1 MPDVLVVPVITA
13 ILVVFS
19 ILLYNAL
26 PLVDECKKKQ
36 EPLEEPVKF
45 EPVVEEPKISA
56 AKTVE
61 KKFVKKAARK
71 KRRK

>member
-19 ILLYNAL
+19 ILLYSAL

-45 EPVVEEPKISA
+45 
-56 AKTVE
+56 
-61 KKFVKKAARK
+61 
-71 KRRK
+71 

>member
-19 ILLYNAL
+19 ILLYSAL

-45 EPVVEEPKISA
+45 EPVVEEPKAVASA
-56 AKTVE
+56 VK
-61 KKFVKKAARK
+61 KKFAKKAARK